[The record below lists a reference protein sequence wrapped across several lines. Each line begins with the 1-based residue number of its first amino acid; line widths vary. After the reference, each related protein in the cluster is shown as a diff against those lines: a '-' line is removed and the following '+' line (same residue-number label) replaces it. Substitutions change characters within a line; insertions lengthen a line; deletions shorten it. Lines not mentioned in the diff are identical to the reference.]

1 MIISIDWLK
10 DFINIEET
18 PEELSNMLSSLGLEA
33 ESDNQF
39 GDIKD
44 VVIGKV
50 ISVSDHPNADRLNV
64 CIVSDGQREFQVVLL
79 LH

>member
-50 ISVSDHPNADRLNV
+50 ISVSDHPNEIGRAHV
-64 CIVSDGQREFQVVLL
+64 
-79 LH
+79 

>member
-10 DFINIEET
+10 DFIDIEET

-33 ESDNQF
+33 ECDNQF

-44 VVIGKV
+44 VVIGQV
-50 ISVSDHPNADRLNV
+50 ISCLLYTSPSPRDR
-64 CIVSDGQREFQVVLL
+64 G
-79 LH
+79 